1 MKITTTPTE
10 VAEELAEGNNIEQ
23 AEFINQFADSLKYNA
38 KTDNIFE
45 KQCCDI
51 VSKLSVEGDAFI
63 TELYEFII
71 IKNK

>member
-23 AEFINQFADSLKYNA
+23 AEFFNQFADSLKYNS
-38 KTDNIFE
+38 KTDERFE

-51 VSKLSVEGDAFI
+51 ASKLSVEGEAFI
-63 TELYEFII
+63 IELYEFILL
-71 IKNK
+71 KNK